1 MRSLVMSWNTKDGRL
16 ACRWRELERDSNG
29 ILHDPQP
36 DDPSAMIPV
45 EVRRLDS
52 NCDPLRAAER
62 SGMMTFSY
70 PERMQKSPG
79 KGIELPSL
87 FLGVHLQVE
96 CHVPD
101 VGIKS
106 SSCVLCHPIHSTLLS

>member
-1 MRSLVMSWNTKDGRL
+1 MGSLVMSWNTKDDRL
-16 ACRWRELERDSNG
+16 ACRWRELERDSDG
-29 ILHDPQP
+29 ILHDLQP
-36 DDPSAMIPV
+36 DDPSAGIPV

-52 NCDPLRAAER
+52 NCDPLRVAER

-87 FLGVHLQVE
+87 FLGVHLQSSVT
-96 CHVPD
+96 CLD